1 VRLSPPVC
9 ASRLL
14 CAPLAAFQCPHDR
27 LGVCGHLWPREA
39 LPVFRLLP
47 VAVIAENPDA
57 RCGEVLTP
65 ANY

>member
-1 VRLSPPVC
+1 MTRARRAPLPFAVC
-9 ASRLL
+9 ASRGFSHFVRPFGVR
-14 CAPLAAFQCPHDR
+14 AG
-27 LGVCGHLWPREA
+27 LGLREA

>member
-1 VRLSPPVC
+1 MCPY
-9 ASRLL
+9 RLL
-14 CAPLAAFQCPHDR
+14 YAPLAAFQLPRDR
-27 LGVCGHLWPREA
+27 LGVCGCLRLREA
-39 LPVFRLLP
+39 LPVFHLLP